1 MIHAT
6 LGEKRGKSINKGM
19 KGKSRLSYLCCF
31 FSASAKNS
39 TKMGIRKHFMCRVLI
54 MKVKLYLVFKGVKKI
69 IQSKNKLIMVV
80 ENGLLKAYITY

>member
-1 MIHAT
+1 
-6 LGEKRGKSINKGM
+6 
-19 KGKSRLSYLCCF
+19 
-31 FSASAKNS
+31 
-39 TKMGIRKHFMCRVLI
+39 MGIRKHFMCRVLI